1 MFGFMPAGALPIPAA
16 CATDEL
22 VELMAAHA
30 RAESAHA
37 QRKLAVVAELSR
49 RREADDAAV
58 GAWTSQ
64 LGEFVP
70 AEVGVGLTVSKGVA
84 SAFVSTGQILDDRL
98 PAIRAAFARGE
109 LDYARVRVI
118 VERTAHVEDT
128 SIAEVERRI
137 LDAALKPGRELV
149 RGRLANAIDRIIT
162 ALDPDGARERRK
174 RAEADR
180 DVQVRPD
187 ADGMCSLWG
196 ALTGVGGRALE
207 ERLREMAIG
216 VCGSDPRTVSQRRAD
231 ALTALALGIDHL
243 ACTCVDPGC
252 PCIPEPPAKPRA
264 LIQVMIDAATLAGG
278 ADLPGVLGG
287 LGIVD
292 PELVRELAADASW
305 QQLLTDTQ
313 GAVTGVGPTIAGG
326 AVPACRSRPWRYSPS
341 ATLARL
347 VRARDGQCRFPG
359 CEVQARH
366 CDLDHVQPFNHA
378 DPPAGGPTTAEN
390 LQSLCR
396 WHHRLKTI
404 GNRPVE
410 ALPGATMRWR
420 SPTGT
425 VHDTTPTGGMFRS
438 HHDPDDPEA
447 ASVGDPPDAH
457 GGRMVWEPSH
467 PDPTGFD
474 EPTSADIP
482 DPWDNVDWRAIDDPM
497 TTEEYERILA
507 DTRQRTEPPDP
518 EAEPETHVVYACN
531 CPPPF

>member
-1 MFGFMPAGALPIPAA
+1 MHSG
-16 CATDEL
+16 
-22 VELMAAHA
+22 
-30 RAESAHA
+30 S
-37 QRKLAVVAELSR
+37 LAVVAELSR

-137 LDAALKPGRELV
+137 LDTALKPGRELV

-347 VRARDGQCRFPG
+347 VRARDGQMPLPG
-359 CEVQARH
+359 MRGPSASLRPGPCPA
-366 CDLDHVQPFNHA
+366 VQPCR
-378 DPPAGGPTTAEN
+378 PAGGWSDHGRESAEPLPLAPPAQN
-390 LQSLCR
+390 HRQLAGRGPPRGNHALEEPDR
-396 WHHRLKTI
+396 HRPRHHTDRRNVSKS
-404 GNRPVE
+404 P
-410 ALPGATMRWR
+410 R
-420 SPTGT
+420 SRRSRGRERRRSTGC
-425 VHDTTPTGGMFRS
+425 P
-438 HHDPDDPEA
+438 
-447 ASVGDPPDAH
+447 
-457 GGRMVWEPSH
+457 
-467 PDPTGFD
+467 
-474 EPTSADIP
+474 
-482 DPWDNVDWRAIDDPM
+482 WRADGVGAQPPRPDWLRRTNLSRHPRPM
-497 TTEEYERILA
+497 GQRRLA
-507 DTRQRTEPPDP
+507 RDR
-518 EAEPETHVVYACN
+518 
-531 CPPPF
+531 